1 MLTENEIFNQKY
13 RIIKF
18 VGHGG
23 MGTVYLSID
32 ISNQTKWAIKEQL
45 ITEQNKKILL
55 SEAEIMEKVSHPAFP
70 KFHSKI
76 ELNGFLYII
85 MEYVEGVTLEKI
97 IEKEGV
103 IEEAKVIDWFKQA
116 CVALQYLH
124 GLETPIVYR
133 DFKPSNIMLDVKG
146 RIRIIDLGIAQEYRG
161 NGAKAEVAV
170 LTRGYAAPEQYNKR
184 YKLDERTDIYALAVT
199 MHYLITGKDPNKPPY
214 EFGPTRKLRKDTSRA
229 IEHIL
234 KKCLQPNPD
243 KRYANARL
251 LLSDLNKIDELQR
264 RLALRVKKQRVITA
278 STLGLIIAVATIIY
292 TINLNIQT
300 KSIEKYYSYLEQ
312 ATGANTLEEAQAA
325 VLMAIDMSPENPD
338 AYIAYA
344 SLYIDYDD
352 IDDAYAYINDVIII
366 KFPEIYSNQNFLSLL
381 QKIEDYQ

>member
-13 RIIKF
+13 KIIKS

-32 ISNQTKWAIKEQL
+32 ISDQTKWAIKEEL
-45 ITEQNKKILL
+45 ITEQNKKLLL

-70 KFHSKI
+70 KFRSKV

-85 MEYVEGVTLEKI
+85 MEYVEGVTLEQI
-97 IEKEGV
+97 IEEKGV
-103 IEEAKVIDWFKQA
+103 IEEAKVINWFKQA

-124 GLETPIVYR
+124 GLETPVVYR
-133 DFKPSNIMLDVKG
+133 DFKPSNILLDIKG

-161 NGAKAEVAV
+161 NGAKTEVAV

-214 EFGPTRKLRKDTSRA
+214 EFEPTRKLRKDTSRA
-229 IEHIL
+229 IEYIL

-243 KRYANARL
+243 KRYANVRL
-251 LLSDLNKIDELQR
+251 LLSDLNKIAELQR
-264 RLALRVKKQRVITA
+264 RLTLRIKKQRIITA
-278 STLGLIIAVATIIY
+278 GTLGLIIVVATIIY
-292 TINLNIQT
+292 AINLNFQT
-300 KSIEKYYSYLEQ
+300 KSIKKYYSYLEQ
-312 ATGANTLEEAQAA
+312 AIDANTLEEAQTA

-338 AYIAYA
+338 AYITYA

-352 IDDAYAYINDVIII
+352 IDGAYAYINDVIIT
-366 KFPEIYSNQNFLSLL
+366 KFPQIYSNQDFLSLL
-381 QKIEDYQ
+381 QKIEDYK

>member
-13 RIIKF
+13 RIMKSI
-18 VGHGG
+18 GHGG

-32 ISNQTKWAIKEQL
+32 ISNQTKWAIKEEL

-55 SEAEIMEKVSHPAFP
+55 SEAEIMEKVFHPAFP
-70 KFHSKI
+70 KFRSKI

-85 MEYVEGVTLEKI
+85 MEYVEGATLGKI
-97 IEKEGV
+97 IEEKGF
-103 IEEAKVIDWFKQA
+103 IEEEKVIDWFKQA
-116 CVALQYLH
+116 CAVLQYLH
-124 GLETPIVYR
+124 GLATPIVYR
-133 DFKPSNIMLDVKG
+133 DFKPSNIMLDIKG

-214 EFGPTRKLRKDTSRA
+214 EFEPTRKLRKDTSHA

-264 RLALRVKKQRVITA
+264 RLTLRVKKQRVIIA
-278 STLGLIIAVATIIY
+278 STLGLIIAAATIIY
-292 TINLNIQT
+292 TINLNVQT

-338 AYIAYA
+338 AYIMYA
-344 SLYIDYDD
+344 SLYIDYDN
-352 IDDAYAYINDVIII
+352 IDDAYAYINDVIITR
-366 KFPEIYSNQNFLSLL
+366 FPEIYSNQDFLSLL

>member
-1 MLTENEIFNQKY
+1 
-13 RIIKF
+13 
-18 VGHGG
+18 
-23 MGTVYLSID
+23 
-32 ISNQTKWAIKEQL
+32 
-45 ITEQNKKILL
+45 
-55 SEAEIMEKVSHPAFP
+55 
-70 KFHSKI
+70 
-76 ELNGFLYII
+76 
-85 MEYVEGVTLEKI
+85 MEYVEGATLEKI
-97 IEKEGV
+97 IEETGV
-103 IEEAKVIDWFKQA
+103 IEEEKVIDWFKQA
-116 CVALQYLH
+116 CAVLQYLH
-124 GLETPIVYR
+124 GLATPIVYR
-133 DFKPSNIMLDVKG
+133 DFKPSNIMLDIKG

-214 EFGPTRKLRKDTSRA
+214 EFEPTRKLRKDTSHA

-264 RLALRVKKQRVITA
+264 RLTLRVKKQRVIIA
-278 STLGLIIAVATIIY
+278 STLGLIIAAATIIY
-292 TINLNIQT
+292 TINLNVQT

-338 AYIAYA
+338 AYIMYA
-344 SLYIDYDD
+344 SLYIDYDN
-352 IDDAYAYINDVIII
+352 IDDAYAYINDVIITR
-366 KFPEIYSNQNFLSLL
+366 FPEIYSNQDFLSLL

>member
-13 RIIKF
+13 RIIKS

-23 MGTVYLSID
+23 MGTVYLSVD
-32 ISNQTKWAIKEQL
+32 ISNQTKWAIKEEL

-55 SEAEIMEKVSHPAFP
+55 SETEIMEKISHPAFP
-70 KFHSKI
+70 KFRSKI

-85 MEYVEGVTLEKI
+85 MEYVEGATLEKI
-97 IEKEGV
+97 IEEKGV
-103 IEEAKVIDWFKQA
+103 IEEEKVIDWFKQA
-116 CVALQYLH
+116 CAALQYLH
-124 GLETPIVYR
+124 GLDTPIVYR
-133 DFKPSNIMLDVKG
+133 DFKPSNIMLDIKG

-199 MHYLITGKDPNKPPY
+199 VHYLITGKDPNKPPY
-214 EFGPTRKLRKDTSRA
+214 EFVPTRKLRKDTSRA
-229 IEHIL
+229 IEYIL

-251 LLSDLNKIDELQR
+251 LLSDLNRIDELQR
-264 RLALRVKKQRVITA
+264 RLTLHVKKQRVITA
-278 STLGLIIAVATIIY
+278 GTMGVIVFVAIIVYA
-292 TINLNIQT
+292 INLNVQT

-325 VLMAIDMSPENPD
+325 VLIAIDMSPENPD
-338 AYIAYA
+338 AYIMYA

-352 IDDAYAYINDVIII
+352 IDDAYAYINDVIITR
-366 KFPEIYSNQNFLSLL
+366 FPDIYTSQDFLSLL
-381 QKIEDYQ
+381 QKIEDY